1 MNDSF
6 NNSVKKIL
14 DNDITN
20 SEIIEEFNNDIT
32 EEFDET
38 LKISDSD
45 LLTDKELYSFED
57 MKKLNLNEVYNLL
70 KNANFLMFIN
80 ENTIKMKIGFGCFG
94 HRLFKVGILMISTKY
109 IESLKKIIHKW
120 NNYLNNNKIYK
131 SKNIIDKNR
140 ETLNNII
147 FENNVILCKTLYSKM
162 IIQDKIIFSQYKDNL
177 LKKIE
182 YKLRGFCQIMEEMG
196 ASKIM
201 IDFDS
206 INKKLTKHELKLQG
220 KFNDII
226 ASNLGFTSLSSSVS
240 SANQNYELSYPDYNN
255 TILNKNEIE
264 KYIKEGKFIINFN
277 DYQSNL
283 EFQSVVQSRCNH
295 FINEYSTVFSIN
307 NESVL
312 DVSVKLFLGANNIDF
327 GQAMNIRNKIFSK
340 TIIKTH
346 VKFINDKLIYHN
358 LNSRSIS
365 LDETGFKYLI
375 KSLQYVDFNKIGV
388 LKINKFIDNWVEEKL
403 KNFSGK
409 NYYVVINL
417 LNQIK
422 KHIELEE
429 YNNLLLNYFNK
440 YSQWVHFSNFINVL
454 TNKTISYD
462 KIGYLAVINK
472 QEINKINLI
481 NYLVKLILKKS
492 VRKNV
497 VKQIFTHETNKL
509 IFFFQYYL
517 IKVNHL
523 ANFNWDNI
531 LNIIE
536 YINSLP
542 LIDIDDKLFFNN
554 GIFFIK
560 NFHKHFFY
568 NKFYKKVI
576 AKLLHKKYYNTKN
589 KNYISEYF
597 IEYIKIYQF
606 IDYNIDSLDK
616 FNNMIEVKMKTF
628 LELKDFFLNQKII
641 AKNTNLYCQ
650 KKLRYYYQIE
660 DIEIINKYLINE
672 YYHKNNL
679 FKKICYYN
687 DKINFSNELCDYFSY
702 DLLKSNIH
710 FGFNCDNQI
719 YSFIE
724 TLIKQLKSLLNKKS
738 DGFSLID
745 TIDIDTIANKIKL
758 YPMFNDFLNNIIVE
772 INISCEIIPEYI
784 VDYLINI

>member
-346 VKFINDKLIYHN
+346 VKFINDKLIYH
-358 LNSRSIS
+358 
-365 LDETGFKYLI
+365 
-375 KSLQYVDFNKIGV
+375 
-388 LKINKFIDNWVEEKL
+388 
-403 KNFSGK
+403 
-409 NYYVVINL
+409 
-417 LNQIK
+417 
-422 KHIELEE
+422 
-429 YNNLLLNYFNK
+429 
-440 YSQWVHFSNFINVL
+440 
-454 TNKTISYD
+454 
-462 KIGYLAVINK
+462 
-472 QEINKINLI
+472 
-481 NYLVKLILKKS
+481 
-492 VRKNV
+492 
-497 VKQIFTHETNKL
+497 
-509 IFFFQYYL
+509 
-517 IKVNHL
+517 
-523 ANFNWDNI
+523 
-531 LNIIE
+531 
-536 YINSLP
+536 
-542 LIDIDDKLFFNN
+542 
-554 GIFFIK
+554 
-560 NFHKHFFY
+560 
-568 NKFYKKVI
+568 
-576 AKLLHKKYYNTKN
+576 
-589 KNYISEYF
+589 
-597 IEYIKIYQF
+597 
-606 IDYNIDSLDK
+606 
-616 FNNMIEVKMKTF
+616 
-628 LELKDFFLNQKII
+628 
-641 AKNTNLYCQ
+641 
-650 KKLRYYYQIE
+650 
-660 DIEIINKYLINE
+660 
-672 YYHKNNL
+672 
-679 FKKICYYN
+679 
-687 DKINFSNELCDYFSY
+687 
-702 DLLKSNIH
+702 
-710 FGFNCDNQI
+710 
-719 YSFIE
+719 
-724 TLIKQLKSLLNKKS
+724 
-738 DGFSLID
+738 
-745 TIDIDTIANKIKL
+745 
-758 YPMFNDFLNNIIVE
+758 
-772 INISCEIIPEYI
+772 
-784 VDYLINI
+784 